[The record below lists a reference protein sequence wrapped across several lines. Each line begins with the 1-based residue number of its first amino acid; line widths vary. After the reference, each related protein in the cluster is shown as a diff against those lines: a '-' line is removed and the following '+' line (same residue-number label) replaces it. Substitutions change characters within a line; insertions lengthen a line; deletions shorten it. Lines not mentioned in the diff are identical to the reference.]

1 MAATELPAR
10 PSVWG
15 HLRIARPGHWIK
27 NVFVLPGVLA
37 GMTLMPWDDP
47 QGLAY
52 RFVVGMLAVCLIA
65 SSNYTINEVLDAPF
79 DRKHPTKKLRGV
91 PAGEVSVPWAYV
103 QWIALLA
110 GGLFLSWQVG
120 PLFVA
125 TMAALWLMGCA
136 YNIPPVRSKDKPY
149 LDVLSEAVN
158 NPLRLLAGW
167 FIVGSSAL
175 PPASLLV
182 SYWFVGCYFMAIKR
196 YAELREIDKTTAGHY
211 RESFKYYTPE
221 RLLNSIVFYGSMAML
236 FFGAFSI
243 RYRKELILSYPFIA
257 WVMAVYMG
265 LAFKADSSAQAPEK
279 LYKEPSIL
287 ISVTI
292 CALVIALGFLIDIPP
307 LGYWLQPSVEPQK

>member
-1 MAATELPAR
+1 M
-10 PSVWG
+10 G
-15 HLRIARPGHWIK
+15 HVRIARPDHWIK

-37 GMTLMPWDDP
+37 GMTLMTWDDP
-47 QGLAY
+47 AALTF
-52 RFVVGMLAVCLIA
+52 RFVVGMAAVCLIA

-91 PAGEVSVPWAYV
+91 PAGEVSVPWAYA
-103 QWIALLA
+103 QWMGLMVVGLA
-110 GGLFLSWQVG
+110 LSWLVSPQF
-120 PLFVA
+120 LA
-125 TMAALWLMGCA
+125 TMAVLWLMGCI

-149 LDVLSEAVN
+149 LDVLSEAIN

-167 FIVGSSAL
+167 FIVGNSTI
-175 PPASLLV
+175 PPASLLI

-196 YAELREIDKTTAGHY
+196 YAELREIDKTTAGNY

-243 RYRKELILSYPFIA
+243 RYRKELILAYPFIA
-257 WVMAVYMG
+257 WVMAVYMS
-265 LAFKADSSAQAPEK
+265 LAFKRDSSAQAPEK

-292 CALVIALGFLIDIPP
+292 CAVVIGLLFVFDVPP
-307 LGYWLQPSVEPQK
+307 MAEWVQPWGKTQD